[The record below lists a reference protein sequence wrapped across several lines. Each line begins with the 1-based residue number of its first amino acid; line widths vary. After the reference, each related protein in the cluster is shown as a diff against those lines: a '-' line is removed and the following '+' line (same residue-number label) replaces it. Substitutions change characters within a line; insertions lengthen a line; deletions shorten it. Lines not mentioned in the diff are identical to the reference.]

1 MNIRK
6 TLKPVALFALAVGIL
21 ASCDS
26 EKQSARIQISLVDA
40 PGDYDAV
47 MIDIEDILVNTSSD
61 ESDESGWQSL
71 DTAEPGIYDL
81 LKLTNG
87 EEAFLGEVELPE
99 GQLGQVRLLL
109 GDENTLVIDGE
120 ETALTVPSGS
130 QSGLKLNVSAEIT
143 GGVTYKLIL
152 DFDVD
157 KSVVKA
163 GNSGK
168 YNLKPVIR
176 AEMEAQTGAISGTVA
191 PLEIGSTVY
200 AIIGEDTI
208 ASTVPDE
215 TGEFLLRALDAETYS
230 VSAAPEEGSGYD
242 GATVD
247 GVAVVIGEV
256 TDAGELTMTETV
268 VEEETPT
275 EEAGE

>member
-1 MNIRK
+1 MNIMK
-6 TLKPVALFALAVGIL
+6 TLRPVALFFMAVGIL

-26 EKQSARIQISLVDA
+26 EKQSARIQISLIDA

-47 MIDIEDILVNTSSD
+47 MIDIQDILVNTG
-61 ESDESGWQSL
+61 SDESGWQSL

-99 GQLGQVRLLL
+99 GQLGQVRLVL
-109 GDENTLVIDGE
+109 GNANTLTIDGV
-120 ETALTVPSGS
+120 ETELTVPSGS
-130 QSGLKLNVSAEIT
+130 QSGLKLNVQTEIT

-176 AEMEAQTGAISGTVA
+176 AEMEAQTGAISGSVA

-215 TGEFLLRALDAETYS
+215 TGAFLLRALDAETYT
-230 VSAAPEEGSGYD
+230 VSAAPVEGSGYD
-242 GATVD
+242 AATTE
-247 GVAVVIGEV
+247 GVAVVVGEV
-256 TDAGELTMTETV
+256 TDAGEFVMTETV
-268 VEEETPT
+268 VEEEVPT